1 MPATKNK
8 RFVDLIRK
16 VPGFSFAEEL
26 QGLVDR
32 HGPDTLELL
41 QALIE
46 ARLLSKEEACRQWAN
61 ALGFAYVDP
70 FASIV
75 TEEAVEKLPH
85 EIARKTRSIGL
96 YVIEN
101 ILTVAMA
108 SPEDEALVRRLGQIA
123 QLPISP
129 MFASPR
135 EIEDAIAIHYSNDK
149 DIGESLSALEHLDL
163 FNRPEYS
170 QEQLAALAESTSLIQ
185 VLIRSFTSASG
196 SGRRTSTSS
205 PRNCNRASASASM
218 ACCAR
223 C

>member
-1 MPATKNK
+1 M
-8 RFVDLIRK
+8 
-16 VPGFSFAEEL
+16 
-26 QGLVDR
+26 
-32 HGPDTLELL
+32 
-41 QALIE
+41 
-46 ARLLSKEEACRQWAN
+46 AN

-108 SPEDEALVRRLGQIA
+108 RPEDEALVRRLGQIA

-170 QEQLAALAESTSLIQ
+170 
-185 VLIRSFTSASG
+185 RS
-196 SGRRTSTSS
+196 SS
-205 PRNCNRASASASM
+205 PPWRKAPR
-218 ACCAR
+218 
-223 C
+223 